1 MILRRGNLLGT
12 LLEVL
17 LVHSKKRQ
25 APKLPNVALSWY
37 KSTKRFISKAVVVR
51 PAPHLAT
58 QLRSVV
64 VDQSPQVIV
73 RSEYFLVQSLIC
85 AEVCLKLVLSERG
98 VGYIYPAFRSAH
110 TFPTDALSLRRSW
123 LIASPRLPYRD
134 SRNE

>member
-1 MILRRGNLLGT
+1 MFPRRGNLLGT
-12 LLEVL
+12 LLEVF

-25 APKLPNVALSWY
+25 APKLPNVALSWH

-58 QLRSVV
+58 QLLSVV
-64 VDQSPQVIV
+64 VDQSPQMIV
-73 RSEYFLVQSLIC
+73 RSEHLLVQSRIC
-85 AEVCLKLVLSERG
+85 TELCLKLVLGERR
-98 VGYIYPAFRSAH
+98 VGCTYRAIRPAH
-110 TFPTDALSLRRSW
+110 TFPTDAPSLRRSW